1 MKILA
6 LLTMADGADP
16 AAFGSHLIA
25 EEQVLWA
32 AYRSGLLREWYFQ
45 RDPLSVTLIYEAAAL
60 TEVKDHVASLPMVQ
74 AGLLNSHFIILGPW
88 TPLEVLF
95 EPSFRSLDIAD

>member
-6 LLTMADGADP
+6 LLTMVDGVDP
-16 AAFGSHLIA
+16 AAFGPHLMA

-32 AYRSGLLREWYFQ
+32 AYRTAFLREWYFQ
-45 RDPLSVTLIYEAAAL
+45 REPLSVTLIYEATAL
-60 TEVKDHVASLPMVQ
+60 VDVEKHVASLPMFK
-74 AGLLNSHFIILGPW
+74 AGLLKSHFVILGPW

-95 EPSFRSLDIAD
+95 DPSLKLPAATD